1 MRRRLKPLIRRQ
13 RALDATMAKYRARPF
28 DWKTGATCIHMFRF
42 HAKRMGHTVEAV
54 PKLDGPVAAKRELK
68 KRGYDSV
75 EAMLDAL
82 IEPIP
87 VAAMLPGDVSVL
99 PDDSGLGGIVISLG
113 ATAIGYTEISDQ
125 GMSLLTEPGA
135 VLTKAWRV

>member
-1 MRRRLKPLIRRQ
+1 MKPLLRRQ
-13 RALDATMAKYRARPF
+13 KALEATMAKYRARSF
-28 DWKTGATCIHMFRF
+28 SWKDGATCVHMFRF
-42 HAKRMGHTVEAV
+42 HAKRMGLNIERV
-54 PKLDGPVAAKRELK
+54 PRLSGPVAAKRELK
-68 KRGYDSV
+68 KRGWDSV
-75 EAMLDAL
+75 EQMLDAL
-82 IEPIP
+82 LTPIP

-135 VLTKAWRV
+135 VLTKAWAF